1 MSEPSSSKRRWALLG
16 RLDRYVLVQ
25 FLGAYIV
32 AILMIVGLYVV
43 IDVATNLDDYLRKGA
58 DGESNIGEVGRYYLL
73 QIPFLYLEVAP
84 FVTLIA
90 GMYSVSRLQK
100 SREVIASLA
109 AGVSARRL
117 LLPIFASSALLAG
130 FMFFLRETA
139 CHEIG
144 FERDMLLVQLDEGAE
159 EVVLPNV
166 RLKDASRETIT
177 LGRFYPRREPAAFE
191 SLLALRLEEGG
202 IWRTYE
208 AASGTWQLE
217 SDPVSGLED
226 EFWELRGGVQEEITD
241 SSKNS
246 VPLVRFDEGLE
257 FSPKDAWIAWKGRTD
272 PTSLSFRQA
281 ARLSERDP
289 DNVQYRTLQFYLL
302 SYPLA
307 NLVLLLCGLPFLL
320 QYERGKGTE
329 GMVAGF
335 LLCVFYFGTDFVTL
349 NLGMQAQLSPLLA
362 TWLAPVF
369 FGSLGLV
376 LFSGTRS

>member
-1 MSEPSSSKRRWALLG
+1 MSEPSSSRRRLALFG
-16 RLDRYVLVQ
+16 CLDRYVLLQ
-25 FLGAYIV
+25 FLAAYVV

-43 IDVATNLDDYLRKGA
+43 IDIATNLDDYLRTEANGS
-58 DGESNIGEVGRYYLL
+58 SNIGKVGLYYLL
-73 QIPFLYLEVAP
+73 QVPFLYLQVAP

-90 GMYSVSRLQK
+90 GMYTVSRLQK

-117 LLPIFASSALLAG
+117 LLPIFATSALLAG
-130 FMFFLRETA
+130 FMFYVREA
-139 CHEIG
+139 ASGQIG
-144 FERDMLLVQLDEGAE
+144 FERDMLLVQLDEGE
-159 EVVLPNV
+159 DEVVLPNV

-177 LGRFYPRREPAAFE
+177 LDRFYPEREPPAFE
-191 SLLALRLEEGG
+191 SLLALRLEDGG

-208 AASGTWQLE
+208 AASGIWQLE
-217 SDPVSGLED
+217 TDPETGLERGY
-226 EFWELRGGVQEEITD
+226 WLLRGGVQEEITD
-241 SSKNS
+241 SSKYS
-246 VPLVRFDEGLE
+246 VPLVRFEEGLE
-257 FSPKDAWIAWKGRTD
+257 FSPEDAWIAWRGRTD

-320 QYERGKGTE
+320 RYERGRGNE

-362 TWLAPVF
+362 TWLPPVF

-376 LFSGTRS
+376 LYSGTRS